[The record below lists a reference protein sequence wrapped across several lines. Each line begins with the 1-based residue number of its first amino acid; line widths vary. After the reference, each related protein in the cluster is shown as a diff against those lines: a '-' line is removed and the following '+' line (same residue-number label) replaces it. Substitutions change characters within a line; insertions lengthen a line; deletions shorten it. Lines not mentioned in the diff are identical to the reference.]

1 VTIEVKA
8 AGLNFRDV
16 MWAMAL
22 LPEEALMDG
31 FSGPTLGL
39 ECTGIVRAL
48 GEGVTG
54 FTVGDRVMA
63 LAPAALQS
71 HVVT

>member
-1 VTIEVKA
+1 VTIEVRA

-39 ECTGIVRAL
+39 ECTGVISAWAL
-48 GEGVTG
+48 E
-54 FTVGDRVMA
+54 
-63 LAPAALQS
+63 
-71 HVVT
+71 